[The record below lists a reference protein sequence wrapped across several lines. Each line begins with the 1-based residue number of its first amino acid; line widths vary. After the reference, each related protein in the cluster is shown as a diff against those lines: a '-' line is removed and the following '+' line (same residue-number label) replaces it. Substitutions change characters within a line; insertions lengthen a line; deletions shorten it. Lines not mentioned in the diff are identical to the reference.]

1 MIVLVLKK
9 KKKHWSENLWDSKF
23 SRCIHVLLDPTSAW
37 RQKRIFSLERKP
49 IHKTSSY
56 DTVKVMQQTNV
67 SNMTRLVCTMAFKAM
82 LLIRFEIGGYLSE
95 APAGE

>member
-1 MIVLVLKK
+1 MRFKILKVHSCSIGSYLCMKTK
-9 KKKHWSENLWDSKF
+9 KNFTLLKENQYTKQA
-23 SRCIHVLLDPTSAW
+23 HM
-37 RQKRIFSLERKP
+37 
-49 IHKTSSY
+49 
-56 DTVKVMQQTNV
+56 TVKVMQQTNV